1 MGLTEKAKQSEAEW
15 RERERLVAK
24 AKVKRLAKEERV
36 AEERHWKEERV
47 AEERHWKEE
56 EETERAAEAENR
68 RHTEEVARKVAE
80 GLKGKGKAKLRPC
93 LVSKAV
99 STFIFRCSDCL
110 ISSGSVGG
118 RRLRLL

>member
-24 AKVKRLAKEERV
+24 AKAKQLAKEG
-36 AEERHWKEERV
+36 RV

-56 EETERAAEAENR
+56 EKTERAAEAKNR

-80 GLKGKGKAKLRPC
+80 GLKGKGKAKLRLR

-99 STFIFRCSDCL
+99 NTFIFGCSDCL
-110 ISSGSVGG
+110 ILSGSVGG
-118 RRLRLL
+118 

>member
-1 MGLTEKAKQSEAEW
+1 MGLTEKAKQSKAEW

-24 AKVKRLAKEERV
+24 AKAKRLAKEERV
-36 AEERHWKEERV
+36 AK
-47 AEERHWKEE
+47 ERHWKEE

-80 GLKGKGKAKLRPC
+80 GLKGKGKVKLRPR

-118 RRLRLL
+118 RPLRLL